1 MSVGA
6 LNQDEPFAA
15 RANRGA
21 EPTSSLGQPAGC
33 EPQPTAHSPQ
43 PHATSLPALQSVKL
57 GPLTLPNRY
66 FLAPLAGVSD
76 WPFRLLCRELGASI
90 AHTEMIS
97 SHGLVHGGDQTLTY
111 LERPETERPFAIQV
125 FGHDVDVL
133 AEGARVACEQYG
145 PIDAVD
151 INMGCPVKKVC
162 NHGAGAAMLQDPALI
177 ERAVRKVVAA
187 VYPRPVT
194 VKLRA
199 GWDEQHKNAPDAARA
214 CEQGGAV
221 AVGLHPRTRAQLYR
235 GRADWD
241 LITKTKRAVGIS
253 VWGSGDLF
261 TAEAAHRMLRET
273 GADAARIARGACGYP
288 WIFRELI
295 AIERGEPVPE
305 VTLTEWRAM
314 ILRHVELAVQDKL
327 GAHRLARTPGHGDGQ
342 RVKSLRPNGGH
353 PLLPMDAAQAELAA
367 VRELRK
373 HLLWYTRGRR
383 GGVAF
388 RKLAPALHTTQDIR
402 AALDRFFPEDGSIPD
417 EVAHEPEP
425 APLSAEAD

>member
-6 LNQDEPFAA
+6 LNQDGPFAQ
-15 RANRGA
+15 RGRPVSA
-21 EPTSSLGQPAGC
+21 PA
-33 EPQPTAHSPQ
+33 
-43 PHATSLPALQSVKL
+43 VKGNVRPVRL
-57 GPLTLPNRY
+57 GPLMLPNRY

-76 WPFRLLCRELGASI
+76 WPFRLLCREMGAAI

-97 SHGLVHGGDQTLTY
+97 SHGLVHGGDQTLSY

-125 FGHDVDVL
+125 FGHEPEVL
-133 AEGARVACEQYG
+133 AAGARVAVEKYG

-162 NHGAGAAMLQDPALI
+162 CHGAGAAMLKDPELV
-177 ERAVRKVVAA
+177 ERTVRKVVDA
-187 VYPRPVT
+187 VAPLPVT

-199 GWDEQHKNAPDAARA
+199 GWDEEHRNAPVIAQA

-221 AVGLHPRTRAQLYR
+221 AVGLHPRTRAQMYR

-241 LITKTKRAVGIS
+241 LIRRTKEAVRIS

-261 TAEAAHRMLRET
+261 TADAARRMLAET

-288 WIFRELI
+288 WIFRELL
-295 AIERGEPVPE
+295 ALERGETPPE
-305 VTLTEWRAM
+305 VTIAEWRAT
-314 ILRHVELAVQDKL
+314 ILHHV
-327 GAHRLARTPGHGDGQ
+327 RLAIEDKQGKYRLTRPEGAP
-342 RVKSLRPNGGH
+342 RPRAFRPNGGH
-353 PLLPMDAAQAELAA
+353 ETQVLDDKAAELAA

-383 GGVAF
+383 GGLAF
-388 RKLAPALHTTQDIR
+388 RRVAPELHTEDDVR
-402 AALDRFFPEDGSIPD
+402 RALDRYFPEDGSVPAEVRD
-417 EVAHEPEP
+417 E
-425 APLSAEAD
+425 PLLARELTADD

>member
-6 LNQDEPFAA
+6 LNEEGPFSA
-15 RANRGA
+15 RGA
-21 EPTSSLGQPAGC
+21 QRTAPAAAQSKAVQP
-33 EPQPTAHSPQ
+33 
-43 PHATSLPALQSVKL
+43 VKL
-57 GPLTLPNRY
+57 GPLTLANRY

-97 SHGLVHGGDQTLTY
+97 SHGLVYGGDQTLSY

-125 FGHDVDVL
+125 FGHDAEIL
-133 AEGARVACEQYG
+133 ARGAQVAVEKYG
-145 PIDAVD
+145 PVDAVD

-162 NHGAGAAMLQDPALI
+162 NHGAGAALLKDPALI
-177 ERAVRKVVAA
+177 EKFVRAVVDA
-187 VYPRPVT
+187 VGPLPVT
-194 VKLRA
+194 VKLRS
-199 GWDEQHKNAPDAARA
+199 GWDEEHRNAPEAAKA

-261 TAEAAHRMLRET
+261 TAEAARRMLSET

-288 WIFRELI
+288 WIFRELL
-295 AIERGEPVPE
+295 ALERGETPPE

-314 ILRHVELAVQDKL
+314 ILRHCALAVEEKQGKYRIVRPDD
-327 GAHRLARTPGHGDGQ
+327 APRPRPRTAADQ
-342 RVKSLRPNGGH
+342 GH
-353 PLLPMDAAQAELAA
+353 PPFELDALGAELAA

-383 GGVAF
+383 GGLGF
-388 RKLAPALHTTQDIR
+388 RKLAPQLHTVADIR
-402 AALDRFFPEDGSIPD
+402 AALDRFFPEDGSVPA
-417 EVAHEPEP
+417 EVRQEPEP
-425 APLSAEAD
+425 AGPLTADD

>member
-6 LNQDEPFAA
+6 LNEEGPFSA
-15 RANRGA
+15 RGA
-21 EPTSSLGQPAGC
+21 AQRPGAPAPRLEGKPVQPV
-33 EPQPTAHSPQ
+33 Q
-43 PHATSLPALQSVKL
+43 L

-76 WPFRLLCRELGASI
+76 WPFRMLCRELGASI

-97 SHGLVHGGDQTLTY
+97 SHGLVYGGDQTLSY

-125 FGHDVDVL
+125 FGHDAEIL
-133 AEGARVACEQYG
+133 ARGAQVAVEKYG
-145 PIDAVD
+145 PVDAVD

-162 NHGAGAAMLQDPALI
+162 NHGAGAALLKDPALI
-177 ERAVRKVVAA
+177 EKFVRKVVDA
-187 VYPRPVT
+187 VGPLPVT
-194 VKLRA
+194 VKLRS
-199 GWDEQHKNAPDAARA
+199 GWDEEHRNAPEAAKA

-241 LITKTKRAVGIS
+241 LITATKRAVGIS

-261 TAEAAHRMLRET
+261 TAEAARRMLSET

-288 WIFRELI
+288 WIFRELL
-295 AIERGEPVPE
+295 ALERGETPPP
-305 VTLTEWRAM
+305 VTLSEWRAM
-314 ILRHVELAVQDKL
+314 ILRHCALAVEEKL
-327 GAHRLARTPGHGDGQ
+327 GKYRIVRPDGAPRAKASPGHPHFE
-342 RVKSLRPNGGH
+342 L
-353 PLLPMDAAQAELAA
+353 DAQGAELAA

-383 GGVAF
+383 GGLGF
-388 RKLAPALHTTQDIR
+388 RKLAPQLHTVADIR
-402 AALDRFFPEDGSIPD
+402 AALDRFFPEDGSVPS
-417 EVAHEPEP
+417 EVRDEPEP
-425 APLSAEAD
+425 AGPLTADD

>member
-6 LNQDEPFAA
+6 LNDETPFAA
-15 RANRGA
+15 RPGLRPAAAPATLATGAAARG
-21 EPTSSLGQPAGC
+21 TQP
-33 EPQPTAHSPQ
+33 
-43 PHATSLPALQSVKL
+43 VRL

-76 WPFRLLCRELGASI
+76 WPFRLLCREMGASI

-97 SHGLVHGGDQTLTY
+97 SHGLVYGGDQTLSY
-111 LERPETERPFAIQV
+111 LERPREERPFAIQV
-125 FGHDVDVL
+125 FGHDPDVL
-133 AEGARVACEQYG
+133 AEGARVAVANYG
-145 PIDAVD
+145 PVDAID

-162 NHGAGAAMLQDPALI
+162 NHGAGAALLQSPTAV
-177 ERAVRKVVAA
+177 ERMVRKVTDA
-187 VYPRPVT
+187 VHPLPVT

-199 GWDEQHKNAPDAARA
+199 GWDEHTKNSPEIAQA

-221 AVGLHPRTRAQLYR
+221 AVGLHPRTRAQMYR

-241 LITKTKRAVGIS
+241 LIARTKRAVGIG

-295 AIERGEPVPE
+295 ALERGEPVPE
-305 VTLTEWRAM
+305 VTLEEWRAM
-314 ILRHVELAVQDKL
+314 ILRHVELAVQDKMGL
-327 GAHRLARTPGHGDGQ
+327 YRLARAPGHGAAQ
-342 RVKSLRPNGGH
+342 RARALREDGGH
-353 PLLPMDAAQAELAA
+353 PPHELDAREAELAA

-383 GGVAF
+383 GGLAF
-388 RKLAPALHTTQDIR
+388 RKLAPALHTIADIR
-402 AALDRFFPEDGSIPD
+402 DALDRLFPADGSVPA
-417 EVAHEPEP
+417 EVAKEPTPNP
-425 APLSAEAD
+425 ASADDD

>member
-1 MSVGA
+1 MSVFA
-6 LNQDEPFAA
+6 LEQDAPFTA
-15 RANRGA
+15 RAQHGPAAADGA
-21 EPTSSLGQPAGC
+21 QPGPA
-33 EPQPTAHSPQ
+33 QA
-43 PHATSLPALQSVKL
+43 PALQRVKL
-57 GPLTLPNRY
+57 GHLALPNRY

-76 WPFRLLCRELGASI
+76 WPFRLLCREQGAAI

-111 LERPETERPFAIQV
+111 LERPADERPFGVQV
-125 FGHDVDVL
+125 FGHDLDIL
-133 AEGARVACEQYG
+133 AAGARVAVEKYG
-145 PIDAVD
+145 PVDSVD

-162 NHGAGAAMLQDPALI
+162 GHGAGAAMLKDPQLV
-177 ERAVRKVVAA
+177 ERAVRKVVDA
-187 VYPRPVT
+187 VHPIPVT

-199 GWDEQHKNAPDAARA
+199 GWDEEHKNAPEVAKA

-221 AVGLHPRTRAQLYR
+221 GVGLHPRTRAQMYR

-241 LITKTKRAVGIS
+241 VITRTKRAVGIS

-295 AIERGEPVPE
+295 ALERGLPVPE
-305 VTLTEWRAM
+305 VTLHEWRET
-314 ILRHVELAVQDKL
+314 ILRHVHLAVQDKKGL
-327 GAHRLARTPGHGDGQ
+327 YRIERPEGAPRPRA
-342 RVKSLRPNGGH
+342 LRNGH
-353 PLLPMDAAQAELAA
+353 PAFELDDLGAELAA

-383 GGVAF
+383 GGLAF
-388 RKLAPALHTTQDIR
+388 RRLAPELRTIADIR
-402 AALDRFFPEDGSIPD
+402 AALDRLFPEDGSVPA
-417 EVAHEPEP
+417 EVASEPTP
-425 APLSAEAD
+425 GPLSADDE